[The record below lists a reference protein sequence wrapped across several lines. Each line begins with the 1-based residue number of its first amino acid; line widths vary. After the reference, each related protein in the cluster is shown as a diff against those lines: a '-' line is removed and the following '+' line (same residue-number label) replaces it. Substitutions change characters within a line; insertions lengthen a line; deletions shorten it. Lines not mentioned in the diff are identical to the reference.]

1 MGTGGNIYIIMG
13 IFDLSPK
20 EVFYFSSTSY
30 RDSLEPGVCSWFTSE
45 QIQTKVTIRQ
55 KKIVIDVKGRDTITL
70 KIEKK
75 EAKDDGRICYCCVD
89 FREIPVLIEYNKTN
103 SILSMKTLSGTTYR
117 YFEV

>member
-1 MGTGGNIYIIMG
+1 MG

-30 RDSLEPGVCSWFTSE
+30 RESLEPGACSWFTSE

-75 EAKDDGRICYCCVD
+75 EVEDDGRICYCCVD
-89 FREIPVLIEYNKTN
+89 FREIPVLIEYDKTN

>member
-1 MGTGGNIYIIMG
+1 MG

-20 EVFYFSSTSY
+20 EVLYFNSTSY
-30 RDSLEPGVCSWFTSE
+30 RESLESGVCSWFTSE

-75 EAKDDGRICYCCVD
+75 EVEDDGCICYCCVD
-89 FREIPVLIEYNKTN
+89 FREIPVLIEYDKTN
-103 SILSMKTLSGTTYR
+103 SRLSMKTLSGTNYR